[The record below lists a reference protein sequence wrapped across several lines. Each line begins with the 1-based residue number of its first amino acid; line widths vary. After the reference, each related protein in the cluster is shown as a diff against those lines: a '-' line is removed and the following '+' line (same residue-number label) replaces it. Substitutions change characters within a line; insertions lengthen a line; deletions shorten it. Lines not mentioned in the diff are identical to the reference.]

1 MRAWDCATGTGQ
13 AARAIAP
20 FFGEVVATDASPEQ
34 IAAATPRDGV
44 RYAVAPAERS
54 GLEDASIDLVTVA
67 QALHWFDHARFYDEV
82 RRVARPG
89 AVLAAWAY
97 TLANVRD
104 AAEGPINDV
113 IQAFYAEMA
122 PWWPPERAHVEA
134 GYRTLPFPFEPID
147 APAFEMRAQWPM
159 ARLLGYFGTW
169 SAVIR
174 CRRQT
179 GEEPLDALA
188 ERLADAWPD
197 PQEKKQI
204 RWPIA
209 LRLGRVDRPAGDGG
223 LHET

>member
-1 MRAWDCATGTGQ
+1 ML
-13 AARAIAP
+13 AP

-34 IAAATPRDGV
+34 IAAAKPCAGV
-44 RYAVAPAERS
+44 RYAVAPAEGS
-54 GLEDASIDLVTVA
+54 GLEGASIDLVTVA

-89 AVLAAWAY
+89 AVLAAWTY

-104 AAEGPINDV
+104 AADGPVNEV

-147 APAFEMRAQWPM
+147 APAFEMRADWPM
-159 ARLLGYFGTW
+159 GRLLGYFGTW

-174 CRRQT
+174 CRADT
-179 GEEPLDALA
+179 GTDPLDALA
-188 ERLADAWPD
+188 DRLSEAWPD
-197 PQEKKQI
+197 PGEEKHI

-209 LRLGRVDRPAGDGG
+209 MRIGRVD
-223 LHET
+223 

>member
-1 MRAWDCATGTGQ
+1 VL
-13 AARAIAP
+13 AP
-20 FFGEVVATDASPEQ
+20 YFSEVVATDASPEQ
-34 IAAATPRDGV
+34 IAAATPCDRV
-44 RYAVAPAERS
+44 RYAVAPAECS

-67 QALHWFDHARFYDEV
+67 QALHWLDHARFYAEV

-89 AVLAAWAY
+89 GVLAAWSY

-104 AAEGPINDV
+104 AAEGPVNAV
-113 IQAFYAEMA
+113 IQGFYAEMA

-147 APAFEMRAQWPM
+147 APVFEMRADWPV

-174 CRRQT
+174 CRKHT
-179 GEEPLDALA
+179 GDDPLDALA
-188 ERLADAWPD
+188 GRLAEVWPD
-197 PQEKKQI
+197 PGEHKHI

-209 LRLGRVDRPAGDGG
+209 MRIGRVG
-223 LHET
+223 